1 MLTEKIYPKRKK
13 NYSCIIFL
21 SVVNRLI
28 IVNYLLKVS
37 SEFIK
42 LSFET
47 QSQRS
52 MECYTILYCTLSLSQ
67 LHDDYLYNH

>member
-1 MLTEKIYPKRKK
+1 M
-13 NYSCIIFL
+13 
-21 SVVNRLI
+21 I

-42 LSFET
+42 LSFVT

-52 MECYTILYCTLSLSQ
+52 MECYTILYCTFSLSQ

>member
-1 MLTEKIYPKRKK
+1 M
-13 NYSCIIFL
+13 
-21 SVVNRLI
+21 I

-47 QSQRS
+47 QSQGS
-52 MECYTILYCTLSLSQ
+52 MECYTILYYTFSLSQ